1 MELEVDELLDAP
13 VVEEDELLDDE
24 AASGWASFHAARMS
38 LKFTS

>member
-1 MELEVDELLDAP
+1 MELEVELVDALLD
-13 VVEEDELLDDE
+13 EEEALLVDE